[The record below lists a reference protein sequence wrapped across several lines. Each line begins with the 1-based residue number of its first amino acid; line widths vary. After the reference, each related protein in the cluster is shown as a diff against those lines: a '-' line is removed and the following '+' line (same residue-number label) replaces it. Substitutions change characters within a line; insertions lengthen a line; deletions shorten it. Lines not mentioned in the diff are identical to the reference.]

1 MIWVEYGWKYIL
13 YYYNRLIINNIANKN
28 DGSNILHKRTCQNAF
43 LGHWMQRPHLVL
55 LRHAFWYRSRI
66 IP

>member
-28 DGSNILHKRTCQNAF
+28 DGSNLRYRNAF
-43 LGHWMQRPHLVL
+43 G
-55 LRHAFWYRSRI
+55 
-66 IP
+66 IPPT

>member
-28 DGSNILHKRTCQNAF
+28 DDSNILHRNAF
-43 LGHWMQRPHLVL
+43 
-55 LRHAFWYRSRI
+55 RI
-66 IP
+66 PLF

>member
-28 DGSNILHKRTCQNAF
+28 DGSNIL
-43 LGHWMQRPHLVL
+43 
-55 LRHAFWYRSRI
+55 YRSTSGDLVSDVRI
-66 IP
+66 KSLILFSSKLNKIVSNLGK